1 MKLLRVS
8 AFLFMA
14 AWPAW
19 GATLAVT
26 PGSGALLNGVY
37 DAGTAFSPRHLVCD
51 GTNPDVCAPVSASN
65 GLTVSIAGALALPTG
80 AATEATLGKL
90 TLGQGSTTAAQ
101 TGPLVLGAVTAGTPT
116 YTTGQSN
123 PFSLQTD
130 GSLRVAIT
138 AGGGGTSNFGSTF
151 PTGGL
156 AIGAKN
162 GALMVNLA
170 ADGSNNLQ
178 VNCAV
183 GCSGGTFNNNADN
196 VATSATNGV
205 AASWL
210 YGWDAAGGNWD
221 RLRVDTL
228 QNLNVNCAVGCVAG
242 TFSNASDAVATSSNN
257 SAALGFGYGFNGT
270 TWDRFQLDAS
280 KFLKVTVLG
289 GTGAVESGGNLST
302 IAGAITSSVI
312 QSNTKQVN
320 GVATLA
326 GAGAVGTGAQR
337 VAVGQDTTT
346 IAGSAPGT
354 AGAASANVVTVQGV
368 ASGTPL
374 ATSSAPMTSGGLST
388 FSAIVANNTTS
399 VAVKASAGQVYG
411 VDAFSISGTSVPV
424 FLRFYDTAQGSVTCG
439 TPTPKMR
446 NVIPSSGGSAGSDMH
461 WHDTNGVAFA
471 TAVTVC
477 ITAGMADND
486 TTAPAASTYT
496 YVISYK

>member
-8 AFLFMA
+8 TFLFMA

-37 DAGTAFSPRHLVCD
+37 DSGTAFSPRHLVCD
-51 GTNPDVCAPVSASN
+51 ATNPDTCAPVSASN
-65 GLTVSIAGALALPTG
+65 GLTVSIAGALSLPTG

-90 TLGQGSTTAAQ
+90 TLGQGSTTSAQ
-101 TGPLVLGAVTAGTPT
+101 TGPLVLGAVTSGLPT

-123 PFSLQTD
+123 PLSLQTD

-138 AGGGGTSNFGSTF
+138 AGGGGTSTFGAAF
-151 PTGGL
+151 PAGGL

-162 GALMVNLA
+162 GASMVNLA
-170 ADGSNNLQ
+170 ADGSSNLN

-196 VATSATNGV
+196 VATSATNG
-205 AASWL
+205 AAAAWL
-210 YGWDAAGGNWD
+210 YAFDGATWD
-221 RLRVDTL
+221 RLRVDGSA
-228 QNLNVNCAVGCVAG
+228 NLNVNCAVGCVAG

-257 SAALGFGYGFNGT
+257 SASLGFGYGFNGT
-270 TWDRFQLDAS
+270 TWDRLQVDGS
-280 KFLKVTVLG
+280 KSLKVSVLG
-289 GTGAVESGGNLST
+289 GIGAVETGGNLAT
-302 IAGAITSSVI
+302 IAGAVTASIV

-320 GVATLA
+320 GVTTLA
-326 GAGAVGTGAQR
+326 GAGAVGTGSQR

-374 ATSSAPMTSGGLST
+374 ATSTAPMTSGGLST

-399 VAVKASAGQVYG
+399 VAVKASAGQLYG
-411 VDAFSISGTSVPV
+411 IDAFSASATSVPIYIK
-424 FLRFYDTAQGSVTCG
+424 LYDTAQGSVTCG
-439 TPTPKMR
+439 TPTPKAR
-446 NVIPSSGGSAGSDMH
+446 YIIPSSGGSAGSDMH

-477 ITAGMADND
+477 ITQGFNDND
-486 TTAPAASTYT
+486 TTAPAAGTY
-496 YVISYK
+496 SYTMSFK